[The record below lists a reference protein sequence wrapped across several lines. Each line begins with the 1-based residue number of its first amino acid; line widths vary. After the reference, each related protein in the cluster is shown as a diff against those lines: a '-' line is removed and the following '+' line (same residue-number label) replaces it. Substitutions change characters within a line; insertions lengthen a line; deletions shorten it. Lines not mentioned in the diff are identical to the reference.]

1 MSKSARRRMRS
12 ASNFMGVMRSIKKQM
27 ELEAEHREQRRVEQ
41 VMETP
46 MGKVRRGINGTMELQ
61 CEGEEGFH
69 VMDQQENDQLNKHF
83 QEMHLLRIKDQED
96 KKTKEQLDEKVKA
109 WTGDAE
115 PSGKSIVD
123 VMNE

>member
-1 MSKSARRRMRS
+1 MRS

-69 VMDQQENDQLNKHF
+69 VMDQKENEALNEHF
-83 QEMHLLRIKDQED
+83 KGMHLLRIKEQED
-96 KKTKEQLDEKVKA
+96 KEV
-109 WTGDAE
+109 WTSDAE